1 VREPL
6 ARPRALLFDWDN
18 TLVDTWGPIH
28 RALAATLE
36 ALGERPWSFDET
48 KARVRS
54 SAREAFPSLFGRR
67 ARKAEAVFY
76 RFFEAEHLRTLKE
89 LPGAG
94 AMLAELADAGFY
106 LAVVSNKTGR
116 YLRAEAEH
124 LGWDGYFARVV
135 GAGDAPRDKPA
146 ADAVTLALGDHVP
159 AGGGNPSA
167 PDVWFVG
174 DTDVDMRCAVNAGC
188 VPLLLRAEPPG
199 QGEFAA
205 APPRLHLRDCGEL
218 AALLRRL

>member
-1 VREPL
+1 MREQL
-6 ARPRALLFDWDN
+6 ARPRAVLFDWDN

-36 ALGERPWSFDET
+36 SLGERPWSFDET

-67 ARKAEAVFY
+67 ARKAEAIFY
-76 RFFEAEHLRTLKE
+76 RFFEAEHLRTLRE

-94 AMLAELADAGFY
+94 EMLAELADAGFY

-146 ADAVTLALGDHVP
+146 ADAVMLALGGRAPVVSD
-159 AGGGNPSA
+159 NPGAS
-167 PDVWFVG
+167 DVWFVG
-174 DTDVDMRCAVNAGC
+174 DTDIDMRCAVNTGC
-188 VPLLLRAEPPG
+188 VPLLLRGEPPG

-205 APPRLHLRDCGEL
+205 ARPRLHLRECGEL
-218 AALLRRL
+218 VELLRDL